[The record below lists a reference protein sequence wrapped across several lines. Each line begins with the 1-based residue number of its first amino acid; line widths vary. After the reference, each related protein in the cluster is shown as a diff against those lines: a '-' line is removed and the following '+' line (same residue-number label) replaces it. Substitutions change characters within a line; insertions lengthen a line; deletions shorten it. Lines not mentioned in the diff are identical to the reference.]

1 MRRTGLFADTVQC
14 RARCTQIT
22 IYFVV
27 ITANQIQTLSED
39 VAYIEAQSQGL
50 QVQTA
55 NQKLLQTEL
64 KSLLDTISISAS
76 QLKVLKDASLTKS
89 RGIHDVENTL
99 VQLYTA
105 MLTIDPK
112 LRQKDTR
119 PVTADQASLHRASSI
134 GQSASEL
141 SSMHA
146 VREKREGYRRES
158 VEFILRLKQ
167 HLSVKFRETE
177 AETLDALERNRNHKT
192 SSSKTKL
199 DDHLRDGPK
208 KDLWMYS
215 PLMLFA
221 REIEPSE
228 WDELLRMYE
237 DCAKRPYQDE
247 FKDNIS
253 AWKRMTRKQAADEQ
267 DVLFTT
273 QEKEVENLVGR
284 KLTVKRSKTVRADG
298 SSRIS
303 SSDKPN
309 DGKVT
314 PYEAFAGA
322 LSEMARLIFV
332 EQNFI
337 VDLFHA
343 SSLETQ
349 EFMDAVVTDPE
360 QRRGGDSIVKK
371 PFDPDRDMAKK
382 VMGAMEEIYAF
393 WTSDL
398 QSLVDWAMKQ
408 DPLNSV
414 GILFA
419 LESQLSEVEET
430 NQEFLA
436 QTVTKIHDSIN
447 TQFTRFVEEQ
457 IRGIEDTKVKIKK
470 RKGVIAFMK
479 TFPNFSIALENMLP
493 PTRSLDH
500 LPIRATVNDAYQQIN
515 KAMFE
520 SLKFIAKENP
530 TATQAQSSTTGDH
543 EDKEALNYHI
553 LLIENM
559 NHYVEEVV
567 VRKNPVLQHWNHR
580 ALAEMDEHMEL
591 YLAAVMRRPL
601 GKLLDFLDSTESLIR
616 NNAESPTVIAAR
628 ASHSRSRFKKILS
641 GHDSKEIRRGIETLK
656 KRVEKHFGD
665 GDDTPG
671 LSREL
676 ITKVYKGCE
685 SKYLDVGERV
695 NKIVRDV
702 YEGSLEVEWRR
713 EDVIGAFRR

>member
-1 MRRTGLFADTVQC
+1 M
-14 RARCTQIT
+14 
-22 IYFVV
+22 
-27 ITANQIQTLSED
+27 IQTLSED

-64 KSLLDTISISAS
+64 KNLLDTISISTS

-99 VQLYTA
+99 VQIYTA

-112 LRQKDTR
+112 LRHDGTR
-119 PVTADQASLHRASSI
+119 PVTADQASLRRASST
-134 GQSASEL
+134 GHNGSEL

-158 VEFILRLKQ
+158 VDFILRLKQ
-167 HLSVKFRETE
+167 YMSVKFRETE
-177 AETLDALERNRNHKT
+177 AETLDALERTRNHKA
-192 SSSKTKL
+192 SSSNTKL
-199 DDHLRDGPK
+199 DHHLRDSPK
-208 KDLWMYS
+208 KDLWLYS

-221 REIEPSE
+221 REIEPTE
-228 WDELLRMYE
+228 WDDLMHMYE
-237 DCAKRPYQDE
+237 GCAKRPYQDE
-247 FKDNIS
+247 FRDS
-253 AWKRMTRKQAADEQ
+253 VFAWKKITRKPAGDEQ

-273 QEKEVENLVGR
+273 QEKEVESLVGR
-284 KLTVKRSKTVRADG
+284 KRTVKRSKTVRADG

-303 SSDKPN
+303 SGDKPN

-314 PYEAFAGA
+314 AHEAFAGA

-343 SSLETQ
+343 SSLDTQ
-349 EFMDAVVTDPE
+349 DFVDAVATDPE
-360 QRRGGDSIVKK
+360 QRRGGGSIVKK
-371 PFDPDRDMAKK
+371 PFDPDRNMAKK
-382 VMGAMEEIYAF
+382 VLVVMEELYSF
-393 WTSDL
+393 WPTDL
-398 QSLVDWAMKQ
+398 QSLVDWALKQ
-408 DPLNSV
+408 DALNGV

-430 NQEFLA
+430 NQEFLTQA
-436 QTVTKIHDSIN
+436 VTKVHDRIN

-479 TFPNFSIALENMLP
+479 TFPNFSIALEGMLP
-493 PTRSLDH
+493 LTRSLDH
-500 LPIRATVNDAYQQIN
+500 LPVRATVNDAYQQIN

-520 SLKFIAKENP
+520 SLKFIAKESP
-530 TATQAQSSTTGDH
+530 TTAQAQASTTGDP

-553 LLIENM
+553 LMIDNM
-559 NHYVEEVV
+559 NHYVEEVA
-567 VRKNPVLQHWNHR
+567 VRNNPVLQDWNFR
-580 ALAEMDEHMEL
+580 ARAEMSEHMEL

-601 GKLLDFLDSTESLIR
+601 GKLLDFLESTESLMR
-616 NNAESPTVIAAR
+616 NKSESSTSIATR
-628 ASHSRSRFKKILS
+628 ASHSRSTFKKILS
-641 GHDSKEIRRGIETLK
+641 GYDSKEIKRGIETLK
-656 KRVEKHFGD
+656 KRVEKHFGE

-676 ITKVYKGCE
+676 ISKVCRECE
-685 SKYLDVGERV
+685 SRYLDVGERV
-695 NKIVRDV
+695 NNIVGEV
-702 YEGSLEVEWRR
+702 YEGSLEVEWRS

>member
-1 MRRTGLFADTVQC
+1 M
-14 RARCTQIT
+14 
-22 IYFVV
+22 
-27 ITANQIQTLSED
+27 ITADQIQTLSED

-64 KSLLDTISISAS
+64 KNLLDTISISAS
-76 QLKVLKDASLTKS
+76 QLKVLKDASLGKS
-89 RGIHDVENTL
+89 RSIHDVENTL

-112 LRQKDTR
+112 LRHNDTR
-119 PVTADQASLHRASSI
+119 PVTADQASLHRASST
-134 GQSASEL
+134 GHGGSEL

-158 VEFILRLKQ
+158 VDFILRLKQ
-167 HLSVKFRETE
+167 YLSVKFRQTE
-177 AETLDALERNRNHKT
+177 AETLDALERTRNHKA
-192 SSSKTKL
+192 SPSNTKL

-208 KDLWMYS
+208 KDLWLYS

-221 REIEPSE
+221 REIEPPE
-228 WDELLRMYE
+228 WDDLMRMYE
-237 DCAKRPYQDE
+237 ECAKRPYQEE
-247 FKDNIS
+247 FRGNVS
-253 AWKRMTRKQAADEQ
+253 AWKRITRKQAGDEQ

-273 QEKEVENLVGR
+273 QEKEVESLVGR

-298 SSRIS
+298 SSRVS
-303 SSDKPN
+303 SGDKPN

-314 PYEAFAGA
+314 AYEAFAGA

-343 SSLETQ
+343 SSLDTQ
-349 EFMDAVVTDPE
+349 DFMDAVVTDPE
-360 QRRGGDSIVKK
+360 QRRGGDPIVKK
-371 PFDPDRDMAKK
+371 PFDPDRNMAKK
-382 VMGAMEEIYAF
+382 VLGAMEEIYAF
-393 WTSDL
+393 WPIDI
-398 QSLVDWAMKQ
+398 QSLVDWALKQ
-408 DPLNSV
+408 DALNSV
-414 GILFA
+414 GVLFA

-436 QTVTKIHDSIN
+436 QTVTKVHDRIS

-530 TATQAQSSTTGDH
+530 TATQAQASTIGDH

-559 NHYVEEVV
+559 NHYIEEVAA
-567 VRKNPVLQHWNHR
+567 RNNPVLQHWNSR

-601 GKLLDFLDSTESLIR
+601 GKLLDFLESTESLMR
-616 NNAESPTVIAAR
+616 NNSDSPTLIATR
-628 ASHSRSRFKKILS
+628 ASHSRSTFKKILS
-641 GHDSKEIRRGIETLK
+641 GYDSKEIRRGIETLK
-656 KRVEKHFGD
+656 KRVEKHFGER
-665 GDDTPG
+665 DDTPG

-676 ITKVYKGCE
+676 VTKVCKECE
-685 SKYLDVGERV
+685 SRYFEIGERV
-695 NKIVRDV
+695 NKIVKEV

-713 EDVIGAFRR
+713 EDVIGAFRK